1 MEGHPWK
8 SRLLPELVVFE
19 NKGARSITGPLVLI
33 QCNIQ
38 QIEIKKEG
46 GMQLTQFFREKVFQL
61 KYMLI
66 APAVIILLFITVYPF
81 VRSLIMSFHE
91 VDLASLTGGRPFVG
105 VQNYVRALTSD
116 RFWTSAM
123 TTFQF
128 VFLAVLTELVI
139 GIIGAVTL
147 EKRLR
152 GFGKIV
158 QGVVLVPMMLA
169 PVVVGLLW
177 KMMYNPETGVIP
189 YVLSFLGF
197 PSHSNW
203 TGAPGRALFSV
214 IIADVWQ
221 WTPFVILVLYAGL
234 KSIPR
239 FLYESADVD
248 GASSWQK
255 FRHITVPFLV
265 PSFLVIILIRTMDAF
280 KLFDKIYML
289 TMGGPGSRTETL
301 SYYLYLQGFKN
312 YDMGYAAAISFLML
326 LFVLIFSFTLI
337 NALRKRGV
345 Y

>member
-1 MEGHPWK
+1 MSSFLK
-8 SRLLPELVVFE
+8 
-19 NKGARSITGPLVLI
+19 
-33 QCNIQ
+33 
-38 QIEIKKEG
+38 
-46 GMQLTQFFREKVFQL
+46 EKVFQL
-61 KYMLI
+61 KYMLV
-66 APAVIILLFITVYPF
+66 APAVLILLFITVYPF

-91 VDLASLTGGRPFVG
+91 VDLASLTSSRPFVG
-105 VQNYVRALTSD
+105 VRNYVQALTSA
-116 RFWTSAM
+116 RFWSSAK

-128 VFLAVLTELVI
+128 VFIAVGSELLL
-139 GIIGAVTL
+139 GIIGAITL

-158 QGVVLVPMMLA
+158 QGIVLVPMMLA

-177 KMMYNPETGVIP
+177 KMMYNPQSGVIP
-189 YVLSFLGF
+189 YILSFLGF
-197 PSHSNW
+197 PPHTNW
-203 TGAPGRALFSV
+203 TGAPNRALYSV

-239 FLYESADVD
+239 FLYESAEVD
-248 GASSWQK
+248 GASAWQQ
-255 FRHITVPFLV
+255 FRHITVPFLI
-265 PSFLVIILIRTMDAF
+265 PSFLVVILIRTMDAF

-289 TMGGPGSRTETL
+289 TMGGPGSRTETM

-312 YDMGYAAAISFLML
+312 YEMGYAAAISFLML
-326 LFVLIFSFTLI
+326 IFVLVFSFTLI